1 MKTNAN
7 QKLYQILWCSLA
19 VVIAA
24 QFNMN
29 LFILNFKVSVG
40 ILFFPLFLTLFG
52 KFPVLETT
60 ILSSVGVLFSRMI
73 VYWFRS
79 EIFMI
84 SPFIPEMFFYL
95 VFGSLFY
102 LYCRSCQYKLQPFSA
117 AWIFLFD
124 YISNFVELLFRLKTG
139 AFSFS
144 SQISIVLVAC
154 ARALIVWCFLVSIH
168 HYKFSL
174 LKQEHAQRY
183 QRLLLL
189 ISKLNG
195 EVIWMKKNT
204 HLIENTMNKSY
215 QLYYKLKERGMDDS
229 LSASALDVAKDIHEV
244 KKEYLLILRGL
255 SETMDL
261 NLKDDGMY
269 LFDILQIL
277 KNSLVSSLPENKKI
291 NFSFSCEENL
301 YITDHYFLMSVLRNL
316 FNNSIESSLGPD
328 IHLKFTE
335 YESDETYHLEIED
348 DGPGILP
355 EDLEQ
360 IFFPGFS
367 TKINYDTGEINR
379 GLGLNLVQDL
389 VEQQWHGKITVTSKP
404 RETIFFIDI
413 PKEEWRNNFS

>member
-1 MKTNAN
+1 MKTKTKQNI
-7 QKLYQILWCSLA
+7 YQILWCSLA
-19 VVIAA
+19 IVIAA

-29 LFILNFKVSVG
+29 LFILNFKVSIG
-40 ILFFPLFLTLFG
+40 ILFFPLLLTLFG
-52 KFPVLETT
+52 KFPIFWTT
-60 ILSSVGVLFSRMI
+60 LFSSVGVLISRML
-73 VYWFRS
+73 VYWFHS
-79 EIFMI
+79 ETLLL
-84 SPFIPEMFFYL
+84 SPFIPEMFFYI

-102 LYCRSCQYKLQPFSA
+102 LYCRFCQYNLRPASA
-117 AWIFLFD
+117 VWIFLFD
-124 YISNFVELLFRLKTG
+124 YISNFVELLLRLKTD
-139 AFSFS
+139 AFLFS
-144 SQISIVLVAC
+144 SQLSILLVAC
-154 ARALIVWCFLVSIH
+154 SRALIAWCFLASIH

-204 HLIENTMNKSY
+204 NLIEHTMHKSY
-215 QLYYKLKERGMDDS
+215 QLFHKMKELGIDDS
-229 LSASALDVAKDIHEV
+229 LSLAALDVAKDIHEV

-269 LFDILQIL
+269 LIDILQIV

-291 NFSFSCEENL
+291 DFSISCQENI
-301 YITDHYFLMSVLRNL
+301 YVSDHYFLMSILRNL
-316 FNNSIESSLGPD
+316 FNNSIEASVDPIL
-328 IHLKFTE
+328 HLKFVEKELDTV
-335 YESDETYHLEIED
+335 YHLEITD

-360 IFFPGFS
+360 IFLPGFS

-389 VEQQWHGKITVTSKP
+389 VEQQWNGKISVTSKP
-404 RETIFFIDI
+404 GETTFFIEI
-413 PKEEWRNNFS
+413 PKEKWRKNI